1 MPVWLEQWI
10 GNVNS
15 IPYGGVTGV
24 IYFFVLL
31 VVWYF
36 VRKRHQQ
43 LQESEARYQQLNREL
58 EQHIEERT
66 RELEASNSEL
76 AQQIVMREYMQQEL
90 RTSNENLNRYLE
102 ELERQ
107 NSDITRLNLLSDQLH
122 CSDNHAELVAVVE
135 RSCAD
140 LFQTVGGALLEW
152 RGEQLHPIGSSWGC
166 GIEADWTPPSEALF
180 ALQLGRLFPDSA
192 EEQSLLPVVRC
203 NSHYVLMA
211 VLQSRG
217 HSIGVLVLLR
227 EQPFWTGETLI
238 DERLDQMLRALVDHI
253 ALAFNNLMLREQLRE
268 QSLSDPLTGLFNRRY
283 MFQQMGRLMAL
294 WERGGQSFAVI
305 LIDVD
310 HFKSF
315 NDRFGHDVGDEVL
328 VAIAQVL
335 QNEVRKSDIACRM
348 GGEEFV
354 ILMAGAGVELAK
366 ERAEKLR
373 VAVKTLVIS
382 GAAREMVTISAG
394 VAVYPTHGE
403 DSFGLLRAADKA
415 LYESKRA
422 GRDRIS
428 LAVAD
433 CN

>member
-1 MPVWLEQWI
+1 MSVWFEQWT
-10 GNVNS
+10 NASQSV
-15 IPYGGVTGV
+15 PFGVAGI
-24 IYFFVLL
+24 IYAVVLL

-36 VRKRHQQ
+36 VRKRHRQ
-43 LQESEARYQQLNREL
+43 LLESEARYQQLNREL
-58 EQHIEERT
+58 EQRIDERT
-66 RELEASNSEL
+66 LELEHSNSEL

-90 RTSNENLNRYLE
+90 RTSNENLNHYLE

-107 NSDITRLNLLSDQLH
+107 NEDITRLNLLSDQLH
-122 CSDNHAELVAVVE
+122 CCDTRAELLAVVE

-140 LFQTVGGALLEW
+140 LFQAVGGALLEW
-152 RGEQLHPIGSSWGC
+152 RGDQLHQLGASWGC
-166 GIEADWTPPSEALF
+166 GIDPDWAPPPEALF

-192 EEQSLLPVVRC
+192 EEQNLLPMARC
-203 NSHYVLMA
+203 NSNYVLMA

-227 EQPFWTGETLI
+227 PNPFWTGDTLI

-268 QSLSDPLTGLFNRRY
+268 QSLTDPLTGLFNRRY
-283 MFQQMGRLMAL
+283 MFQQMAHFMAL
-294 WERGGQSFAVI
+294 WERGGQAFAVI
-305 LIDVD
+305 VIDVD

-328 VAIAQVL
+328 AAISQVL
-335 QNEVRKSDIACRM
+335 QSEVRKSDVACRM

-354 ILMAGAGVELAK
+354 IIMAGAGIELAK
-366 ERAEKLR
+366 DRAERLR
-373 VAVKTLVIS
+373 ATVKMLKIT
-382 GAAREMVTISAG
+382 GAPDETVTISAG
-394 VAVYPTHGE
+394 VALYPDHG
-403 DSFGLLRAADKA
+403 DDAFALLRAADKA

-428 LAVAD
+428 LAVVPCD
-433 CN
+433 

>member
-1 MPVWLEQWI
+1 MAAWFEQWI
-10 GNVNS
+10 GSLYSV
-15 IPYGGVTGV
+15 PFGVAGAVYFLVLV
-24 IYFFVLL
+24 I
-31 VVWYF
+31 VWYF
-36 VRKRHQQ
+36 VRKRHRQ
-43 LQESEARYQQLNREL
+43 LLESEARYQQLNHEL

-66 RELEASNSEL
+66 RELEISNSEL

-107 NSDITRLNLLSDQLH
+107 NEDITRLNLLSDQLH
-122 CSDNHAELVAVVE
+122 CCDTHAELLGVVE
-135 RSCAD
+135 RSCTD
-140 LFQTVGGALLEW
+140 LFQTTGGALLEW
-152 RGEQLHPIGSSWGC
+152 RGDQLHQLGPSWGC
-166 GIEADWTPPSEALF
+166 GIDSDWVPPSEALF

-192 EEQSLLPVVRC
+192 EEQTLLPVVRC

-227 EQPFWTGETLI
+227 EQPFWSGETLL

-253 ALAFNNLMLREQLRE
+253 ALAFSNLMLREQLRE

-283 MFQQMGRLMAL
+283 MFQQMSRLMAL

-305 LIDVD
+305 VIDVD

-328 VAIAQVL
+328 LAIAQVL
-335 QNEVRKSDIACRM
+335 QSEVRKSDIACRM

-354 ILMAGAGVELAK
+354 ILMAGTGVDLAR

-373 VAVKTLVIS
+373 AAVKTLKIT
-382 GAAREMVTISAG
+382 GARDEVVTISAG
-394 VAVYPTHGE
+394 VALYPDHGE
-403 DSFGLLRAADKA
+403 DAFSLLRAADKA
-415 LYESKRA
+415 LYESKRT

-433 CN
+433 

>member
-1 MPVWLEQWI
+1 MSVWFEQWI
-10 GNVNS
+10 SDVHSVPFGLA
-15 IPYGGVTGV
+15 GVV
-24 IYFFVLL
+24 YFVVLL
-31 VVWYF
+31 IVWYF
-36 VRKRHQQ
+36 VRKRHRE
-43 LQESEARYQQLNREL
+43 LLESEARYQQLNREL
-58 EQHIEERT
+58 EQRIDERT
-66 RELEASNSEL
+66 RELEISNSEL

-107 NSDITRLNLLSDQLH
+107 NEDITRLNLLSDQLH
-122 CSDNHAELVAVVE
+122 CCDTHAELLEVLE
-135 RSCAD
+135 RSCTD
-140 LFQTVGGALLEW
+140 LFQTEGGALLEW
-152 RGEQLHPIGSSWGC
+152 RGDQLHQFGASWGC
-166 GIEADWTPPSEALF
+166 GIDSDWVPPPEALF

-192 EEQSLLPVVRC
+192 EEQTLLPTVRC
-203 NSHYVLMA
+203 NSYHVLMA

-217 HSIGVLVLLR
+217 HSIGVLVLMR
-227 EQPFWTGETLI
+227 PQPFWTGETLI
-238 DERLDQMLRALVDHI
+238 DERFDQLLRALVDHI
-253 ALAFNNLMLREQLRE
+253 ALAFSNLMLREQLRE

-283 MFQQMGRLMAL
+283 MFQQMARLMAL

-305 LIDVD
+305 VIDVD

-335 QNEVRKSDIACRM
+335 QSEVRKSDIACRM

-354 ILMAGAGVELAK
+354 ILMAGAGVELAR
-366 ERAEKLR
+366 ERAERLR
-373 VAVKTLVIS
+373 AAVKTLKIT
-382 GAAREMVTISAG
+382 GAALETVTISAG
-394 VAVYPTHGE
+394 VALYPDHGD
-403 DSFGLLRAADKA
+403 DSFALLRAADKA

-428 LAVAD
+428 MAVLD

>member
-1 MPVWLEQWI
+1 MLAWFEQWI
-10 GNVNS
+10 SDFTSAPFVMAGMF
-15 IPYGGVTGV
+15 
-24 IYFFVLL
+24 YFVVLL
-31 VVWYF
+31 IVWHF
-36 VRKRHQQ
+36 VRKRHRQ
-43 LQESEARYQQLNREL
+43 LLESEARYQQLNREL
-58 EQHIEERT
+58 EQRIDERT
-66 RELEASNSEL
+66 RELEVSNSEL

-107 NSDITRLNLLSDQLH
+107 NEDITRLNLLSDQLH
-122 CSDNHAELVAVVE
+122 CCDTNEELLAVVE

-140 LFQTVGGALLEW
+140 LFQAAGGALLEW
-152 RGEQLHPIGSSWGC
+152 RGDQLHQLGASWGC
-166 GIEADWTPPSEALF
+166 KLDADWVPPSEALF

-192 EEQSLLPVVRC
+192 EEQSLLPIVRC

-253 ALAFNNLMLREQLRE
+253 ALAYSNLMLREQLRE

-283 MFQQMGRLMAL
+283 MFQQMARLMAL

-305 LIDVD
+305 VIDVD
-310 HFKSF
+310 HFKLF

-335 QNEVRKSDIACRM
+335 QSEVRKSDIACRM

-354 ILMAGAGVELAK
+354 ILMAGAGVELAR
-366 ERAEKLR
+366 ERAERLR
-373 VAVKTLVIS
+373 AAVKTLKIT
-382 GAAREMVTISAG
+382 GASEETVTISAG
-394 VAVYPTHGE
+394 VAVYPSHGD
-403 DSFGLLRAADKA
+403 DSFSLLRAADKA

-428 LAVAD
+428 LAVAE